1 MSEKYEYKVFTDGL
15 IRQYLLNQI
24 FDNEVM
30 LYQLTINPVDER
42 LPKYEDW
49 KYQVDTTLKNLNEF
63 KKLYEELNGSYDL
76 EEIRNVT
83 DNS

>member
-15 IRQYLLNQI
+15 KRQYLLNQI

-42 LPKYEDW
+42 LAKYEDW